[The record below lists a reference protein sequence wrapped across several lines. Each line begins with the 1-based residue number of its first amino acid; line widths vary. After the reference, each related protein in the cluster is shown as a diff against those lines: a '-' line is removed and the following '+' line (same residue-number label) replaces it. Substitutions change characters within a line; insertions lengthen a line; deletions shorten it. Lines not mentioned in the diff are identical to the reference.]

1 MPAHMSTQSSS
12 VWEVMRGEFKLN
24 HQLSRPEVQRQLHWL
39 AAHPGYLQQ
48 LSKARPYLYHIV
60 TEIKKRNMP
69 GEIALIPMI
78 ESAYDPFVYSN
89 VGAAGLWQIMPHTG
103 KDLGLKKDWWADH
116 RRSITPS
123 TNAALNYL
131 EYLHRFFNGNWDLAI
146 AAYDSGEGTVARAI
160 KRVGQRADHGDFW
173 TLKLPQETQNYV
185 PRLLALAEIISH
197 AERYHVTLPAIPH
210 VPYFEEVNI
219 NKQIDLNHAAQMAG
233 MSYQELIKL
242 NPGFNR
248 WTTAPYKPFKLLIP
262 TGKVDRFYQNLAT
275 ISKKQAA
282 SLTNHHVHAGET
294 LKSLA
299 KRYYTTV
306 SLIRQLNQLDSDTLK
321 PGQALLIPVQQL
333 LTAHVQTPSP
343 IVTPPLP
350 SVLKVIHIV
359 QKKDDLNKI
368 AQKYQTTQELIQT
381 WNHLDKQSPI
391 KKGQQLV
398 IWKKSGVKV

>member
-1 MPAHMSTQSSS
+1 M
-12 VWEVMRGEFKLN
+12 
-24 HQLSRPEVQRQLHWL
+24 
-39 AAHPGYLQQ
+39 
-48 LSKARPYLYHIV
+48 
-60 TEIKKRNMP
+60 
-69 GEIALIPMI
+69 
-78 ESAYDPFVYSN
+78 
-89 VGAAGLWQIMPHTG
+89 
-103 KDLGLKKDWWADH
+103 
-116 RRSITPS
+116 
-123 TNAALNYL
+123 
-131 EYLHRFFNGNWDLAI
+131 
-146 AAYDSGEGTVARAI
+146 ARAI
-160 KRVGQRADHGDFW
+160 KRARQRPDHGDFW

-197 AERYHVTLPAIPH
+197 AERYNVTLPAIPH

-219 NKQIDLNHAAQMAG
+219 NKQIDLNHAARLAG

-262 TGKVDRFYQNLAT
+262 TGKVDLFYQNLAT
-275 ISKKQAA
+275 ISKKQAS

-294 LKSLA
+294 LKSFA

-306 SLIRQLNQLDSDTLK
+306 SLIRQLNQLESDTLK

-343 IVTPPLP
+343 MVTPPLP

-368 AQKYQTTQELIQT
+368 AQKYQTTPELIQT

-398 IWKKSGVKV
+398 IWKSRGLKFKPNLASSNCLEI